1 MVWVDVSFSKGPF
14 SGSIFMNFSVVHM
27 ILYLV
32 TLTTVIEHGW
42 HLICAGGAVTQSFS
56 HIPKTPCF
64 CIQNFPWHVDIKM
77 DWTEVAM
84 AKQPLGAGPYGPWSL
99 RLPCRPGLPSAVL
112 KIIVPKRKL
121 TPGSHGTTWPWQDQC
136 FVKVSFFC
144 FFSFKTKQEGLQASS
159 STNPRQAST
168 IGKLVGPQPRRSIV
182 EREHVFGPPRN
193 SVIVVNIW
201 QLLVL

>member
-1 MVWVDVSFSKGPF
+1 MLFLFQGAFFRFHFHEFFRCAYDFVSSDFNYCNWAWMTSDLCRWGCYPIFQSHPKNAMFLYSKFPLTCWYQDGLDRGGNGKATTGCRSIWAMKPSLAMQARVAFS
-14 SGSIFMNFSVVHM
+14 SVEN
-27 ILYLV
+27 Y
-32 TLTTVIEHGW
+32 
-42 HLICAGGAVTQSFS
+42 S
-56 HIPKTPCF
+56 PKTKTDTWKPWNNLTMTRSMF
-64 CIQNFPWHVDIKM
+64 C
-77 DWTEVAM
+77 E
-84 AKQPLGAGPYGPWSL
+84 G
-99 RLPCRPGLPSAVL
+99 
-112 KIIVPKRKL
+112 IIFL
-121 TPGSHGTTWPWQDQC
+121 
-136 FVKVSFFC
+136 